1 MSTASFS
8 FQGKVAIVTGSRRG
22 IGRAIALA
30 FAEAGADVAVC
41 DLVIEDG
48 ELQAVADEIKKLGR
62 RSLAVQTDVTQ
73 KAQVDDLVKRV
84 VDEFGTIDIMVNCV
98 GVPDPGAHTLID
110 IPEDTWNKMIAINLN
125 SVLFCSQAAGK
136 VMVEQNNRG
145 NIISLASQA
154 AFKSYPRGGVYSVSK
169 AGVAMFTRVLAREL
183 APYNIRVNAIAPS
196 VVKTEFM
203 SPFIPVI
210 DWSNPEFE
218 KALSVEVPIG
228 RVAEPSEIASAVLFL
243 ASDAASYITGATML
257 VDGGASA

>member
-8 FQGKVAIVTGSRRG
+8 FQGKVAIVTGGRRG
-22 IGRAIALA
+22 VGKAVALA

-41 DLVIEDG
+41 DLVVEDG
-48 ELQAVADEIKKLGR
+48 ELQAVAEEIKKLGR

-84 VDEFGTIDIMVNCV
+84 VDDFGTVDILVNCV
-98 GVPDPGAHTLID
+98 GVPEPGAHTLID

-125 SVLFCSQAAGK
+125 SVLLCSQAAGK
-136 VMVEQNNRG
+136 VMVEHNKG

-154 AFKSYPRGGVYSVSK
+154 SFKSYPRGGVYSIAK

-218 KALSVEVPIG
+218 KALSVEVPLG
-228 RVAEPSEIASAVLFL
+228 RVAEPSEIASAALFL

-257 VDGGASA
+257 VDGGALA

>member
-8 FQGKVAIVTGSRRG
+8 FQGKVAIVTGGRRG
-22 IGRAIALA
+22 VGKAVALA

-41 DLVIEDG
+41 DLVVEDG
-48 ELQAVADEIKKLGR
+48 ELQAVAEEIKKLGR

-84 VDEFGTIDIMVNCV
+84 VDDFGTVDILVNCV
-98 GVPDPGAHTLID
+98 GVPEPGAHTLID

-125 SVLFCSQAAGK
+125 SVLLCSQAAGK
-136 VMVEQNNRG
+136 VMVEHNKG

-154 AFKSYPRGGVYSVSK
+154 SFKSYPRGGVYSIAK

-218 KALSVEVPIG
+218 KALSVEVPLG
-228 RVAEPSEIASAVLFL
+228 RVAEPSEIATAVLFL

-257 VDGGASA
+257 VDGGALA

>member
-8 FQGKVAIVTGSRRG
+8 FQGKVAIVTGGRRG
-22 IGRAIALA
+22 VGKAVALA

-41 DLVIEDG
+41 DLVVEDG
-48 ELQAVADEIKKLGR
+48 ELQAVAEEIKKLGR

-84 VDEFGTIDIMVNCV
+84 VDDFGTVDILVNCV
-98 GVPDPGAHTLID
+98 GVPEPGAHTLID

-125 SVLFCSQAAGK
+125 SVLLCSQAAGK
-136 VMVEQNNRG
+136 VMVEHNKG

-154 AFKSYPRGGVYSVSK
+154 SFKSYPRGGVYSIAK

-218 KALSVEVPIG
+218 KALSVEVPLG
-228 RVAEPSEIASAVLFL
+228 RVADPSEIATAALFL

-257 VDGGASA
+257 VDGGALA

>member
-8 FQGKVAIVTGSRRG
+8 FQGKVAIVTGGRRG
-22 IGRAIALA
+22 VGKAVALA

-41 DLVIEDG
+41 DLVVEDG
-48 ELQAVADEIKKLGR
+48 ELQAVAEEIKKLGR

-84 VDEFGTIDIMVNCV
+84 VDDFGTVDILVNCV
-98 GVPDPGAHTLID
+98 GVPEPGAHALID

-125 SVLFCSQAAGK
+125 SVLLCSQAAGK
-136 VMVEQNNRG
+136 VMVEHNKG

-154 AFKSYPRGGVYSVSK
+154 SFKSYPRGGVYSIAK

-218 KALSVEVPIG
+218 KALSAEVPLG
-228 RVAEPSEIASAVLFL
+228 RVADPSEIASAVLFL

-257 VDGGASA
+257 VDGGALA